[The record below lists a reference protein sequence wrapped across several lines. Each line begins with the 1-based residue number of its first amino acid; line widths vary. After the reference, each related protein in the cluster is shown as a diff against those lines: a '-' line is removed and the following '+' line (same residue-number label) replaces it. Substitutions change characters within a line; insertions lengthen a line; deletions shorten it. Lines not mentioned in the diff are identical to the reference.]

1 MSAHYQMQVESP
13 VLAGFPLVLF
23 SPLLVE
29 TLAVKIHCIRR
40 IGNLML
46 RSGII
51 FSELYQGSLTQ
62 TIVKMVTLRMTSQ
75 SEQRFSHDL
84 DHGHRLWCTPI
95 ECFYWVDENVLSLQV
110 FDVVLTEISGWTAAS
125 KIWVNGHSCNFT
137 TEDLNWSMSF
147 HSSRTSKLLSTI
159 MSEKECIIWHTH
171 HNRRDIQLAPSAI
184 DIY

>member
-1 MSAHYQMQVESP
+1 MSAHYQMRVESP
-13 VLAGFPLVLF
+13 VLAEFPPVLF

-51 FSELYQGSLTQ
+51 FSELCQGSLTQ

-84 DHGHRLWCTPI
+84 DHGHRL
-95 ECFYWVDENVLSLQV
+95 
-110 FDVVLTEISGWTAAS
+110 
-125 KIWVNGHSCNFT
+125 
-137 TEDLNWSMSF
+137 
-147 HSSRTSKLLSTI
+147 
-159 MSEKECIIWHTH
+159 
-171 HNRRDIQLAPSAI
+171 
-184 DIY
+184 